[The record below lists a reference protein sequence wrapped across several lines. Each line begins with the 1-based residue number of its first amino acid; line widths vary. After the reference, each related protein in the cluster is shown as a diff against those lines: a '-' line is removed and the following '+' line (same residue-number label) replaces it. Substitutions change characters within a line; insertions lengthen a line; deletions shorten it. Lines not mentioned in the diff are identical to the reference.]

1 MAGSGQLGFK
11 EFVTLA
17 TKFIVEEDAD
27 ALQKELKEAFRLY
40 DKEGISVVL
49 AGAFVCKP
57 AEALGRV

>member
-1 MAGSGQLGFK
+1 MGFK
-11 EFVTLA
+11 QFVTLA

-49 AGAFVCKP
+49 AAAFVCKP
-57 AEALGRV
+57 AEALARV